1 MINPFE
7 RFYDTEIEV
16 YEVGENTYEKKGEK
30 TLLGSV
36 VCDIQPYEN
45 ELENRIYGLTENK
58 KYKVFCDKTDL
69 IKIGRYAKF
78 GDEFFEII
86 KAECWNFGMTAMMRS
101 EKMQIDINY
110 DNGLSDIANNI
121 ENNFADIIGQGAQ
134 TVCESAKSLCPVD
147 TGRLQSSI
155 NVQPAEIRRLYRL
168 IRNMRYLL
176 NSVRR
181 KWRHSRILCRHFYQ
195 TRKQYCLQSQRR

>member
-1 MINPFE
+1 
-7 RFYDTEIEV
+7 
-16 YEVGENTYEKKGEK
+16 
-30 TLLGSV
+30 
-36 VCDIQPYEN
+36 
-45 ELENRIYGLTENK
+45 
-58 KYKVFCDKTDL
+58 
-69 IKIGRYAKF
+69 
-78 GDEFFEII
+78 
-86 KAECWNFGMTAMMRS
+86 
-101 EKMQIDINY
+101 MQIDINY

-134 TVCESAKSLCPVD
+134 TVCESAKSMCPVD

-155 NVQPAEIRRLYRL
+155 NVQPGGNTAV

-176 NSVRR
+176 NSVRQ